1 METLKKIDA
10 DLVIFDL
17 DGTLID
23 SSADIAWCANKTL
36 NSFGYPSRGV
46 EEIKKDIGWGVK
58 NLLERLMPKE
68 PPSRIDEGRLK
79 FLEFYAGRLVVDTH
93 VYPGVMETLDW
104 LRARGKKLS
113 CVTNKPAGLSDKIL
127 TILGLRDA
135 FMSVVGG
142 DSYPNRKPHPEPVEA
157 VIASAGVSPVK
168 AVVVGDS
175 PIDCE
180 AGQAAGAFTVGVTW
194 GFRDRVELTACDA
207 VIDDMREIK
216 EIIV

>member
-1 METLKKIDA
+1 MENLKKIAA

-36 NSFGYPSRGV
+36 KSFGYPERGV

-58 NLLERLMPKE
+58 NLLERLMPAE
-68 PPSRIDEGRLK
+68 PPEKIGEGRLK
-79 FLEFYAGRLVVDTH
+79 FLEFYSGRLVVDTY
-93 VYPGVMETLDW
+93 VYPGVTETLDY

-113 CVTNKPAGLSDKIL
+113 VVTNKPAGLSDEIL
-127 TILGLRDA
+127 KILGLRDI

-142 DSYPNRKPHPEPVEA
+142 DSYSNRKPHPEPVEA
-157 VIASAGVSPVK
+157 AIKAAGVMPGRT
-168 AVVVGDS
+168 VVVGDS

-180 AGQAAGAFTVGVTW
+180 AGRAAGAFTVGVTW
-194 GFRDRVELTACDA
+194 GFRGREELTGCDA
-207 VIDDMREIK
+207 VIDDMRTLK
-216 EIIV
+216 EIII